1 MKQKDV
7 FNLATTGLLG
17 IVLAYFLLLL
27 FLAQTPYIRLDILL
41 DSLRDREIQFALAL
55 SLKTSLVSASL
66 AVILGTPVAYLLSRR
81 RFPGKLLVD
90 TVLDLPTGVSPVA
103 LGALLLIFFN
113 QPVGLW
119 IQQHLIPVVFTPAGI
134 VVAQTTITLALAI
147 RLIKAVFDS
156 IDTHYELAA
165 RLLGETNGGAFWRVT
180 LPMARPG
187 ILSAF
192 ILSWARALGEFGAT
206 VTLAGATK
214 FKTETLPIA
223 IYLNLA
229 GANIEKTV
237 VLIWILL
244 GVSFLVLLAVRY
256 LDRERR
262 SAF

>member
-1 MKQKDV
+1 MKRRDA
-7 FNLATTGLLG
+7 FDIATTGLLG
-17 IVLAYFLLLL
+17 IVLAYILLL
-27 FLAQTPYIRLDILL
+27 FLAQIPYIRPDILL
-41 DSLRDREIQFALAL
+41 ESLQDKEIQFAVGL

-81 RFPGKLLVD
+81 HFRGKILVD
-90 TVLDLPTGVSPVA
+90 TLLDLPTGVSPIA

-113 QPVGLW
+113 RPVGLW
-119 IQQHLIPVVFTPAGI
+119 IQQHLIPVVFTTAGI
-134 VVAQTTITLALAI
+134 IVAQTTITLALAI

-165 RLLGETNGGAFWRVT
+165 RLLGESSQGAFWRVT
-180 LPMARPG
+180 LPMARQG

-229 GANIEKTV
+229 SANIEKAV

-244 GVSFLVLLAVRY
+244 FVSCLVLLSLRY
-256 LDRERR
+256 LDRERGA
-262 SAF
+262 AF

>member
-1 MKQKDV
+1 MKRWDA
-7 FNLATTGLLG
+7 FDIATTGLLG
-17 IVLAYFLLLL
+17 IVLAYILLL
-27 FLAQTPYIRLDILL
+27 FLAQIPYVNLDILL
-41 DSLRDREIQFALAL
+41 ESLRDKEIQFAVNL
-55 SLKTSLVSASL
+55 SLKTSFISASL

-81 RFPGKLLVD
+81 HFRGKTFID
-90 TVLDLPTGVSPVA
+90 TVLDLPTVVSPVA
-103 LGALLLIFFN
+103 LGAVLLIFFN
-113 QPVGLW
+113 WPPGLW
-119 IQQHLIPVVFTPAGI
+119 IQQHLVPVVFSVVGI
-134 VVAQTTITLALAI
+134 IVAQTTITLALAI
-147 RLIKAVFDS
+147 RLIKAVFDA
-156 IDTHYELAA
+156 IDPHYEVAA
-165 RLLGETNGGAFWRVT
+165 RLLGESRQGAFWRVT
-180 LPMARPG
+180 LPMARQG

-192 ILSWARALGEFGAT
+192 ILAWARALGEFGAT